1 MFDLD
6 KWQEIYNTV
15 QKHKLRTL
23 LTAFGVF
30 WGIFML
36 VILLGAGKGLEN
48 GVLKMFGSIAKN
60 SMFIWG
66 GRSTLPYKGLQPGRF
81 VKFNNDDYKILKTQ
95 VPGIK
100 HLAPA
105 LRIIGPFTVNYK
117 DKNGSFLVEGQY
129 PEIDKVRPMIF
140 TKGRFLNETD
150 LKEKRKVAVI
160 GLRSQEL
167 LFDQEDPIGKYIKIK
182 GVYFLVV
189 GVFTI
194 ENAGGD
200 GRNDA
205 EKIFI
210 PLTTLQQAYN
220 QPNMIDSFAITPQD
234 DADAEELEKQVKI
247 ILASNHHMSPDDY
260 KAFGGWNSGKE
271 VKKFTALFEG
281 IKIFIWVVGIGT
293 IIAGIV
299 GVSNIM
305 LIIVKERT
313 REIGIRKALGAT
325 PGSIVSLI
333 IQESIVITSAAG
345 YIGLVCGIALMEG
358 IRGFMKDS
366 KADSPFFSNPEI
378 DIKIAFIAMGI
389 LVVAGALAGL
399 FPAKRAAD
407 INPIDALK
415 AD

>member
-6 KWQEIYNTV
+6 KWQEIYYTV
-15 QKHKLRTL
+15 RKHKLRTL

-36 VILLGAGKGLEN
+36 VLLLGAGKGLEN

-66 GRSTLPYKGLQPGRF
+66 GRSTLPYKGLQPGRYI
-81 VKFNNDDYKILKTQ
+81 KFNNDDYKILKTQ
-95 VPGIK
+95 FPEIK

-105 LRIIGPFTVNYK
+105 LRIVGPFTVNYK

-129 PEIDKVRPMIF
+129 PDIDKVRPMIF
-140 TKGRFLNETD
+140 PKGRFLNETD

-160 GLRSQEL
+160 GLRPVEL

-220 QPNMIDSFAITPQD
+220 QPNQIDIFSITPKD
-234 DADAEELEKQVKI
+234 NIDAEELEKKI
-247 ILASNHHMSPDDY
+247 KVALATNHRMSPEDY

-358 IRGFMKDS
+358 IRSFMKES

-407 INPIDALK
+407 INPIEALK

>member
-15 QKHKLRTL
+15 QKNKLRTL

-36 VILLGAGKGLEN
+36 VLLLGAGKGLEN

-66 GRSTLPYKGLQPGRF
+66 GRATIPYKGLQPGRY
-81 VKFNNDDYKILKTQ
+81 VKYNNDDYTSLKNHF
-95 VPGIK
+95 PEIK
-100 HLAPA
+100 YLAPS

-117 DKNGSFLVEGQY
+117 DKNGSFQVEGQY
-129 PEIDKVRPMIF
+129 PDIDKVRPMIF

-160 GLRSQEL
+160 GLRPVEL
-167 LFDQEDPIGKYIKIK
+167 LFDQEEPVGKYIKIK
-182 GVYFLVV
+182 GVYYLVI

-194 ENAGGD
+194 ENSGGD

-220 QPNMIDSFAITPQD
+220 QPNQIDGFAITPKD
-234 DADAEELEKQVKI
+234 NVDPEELEARIKML
-247 ILASNHHMSPDDY
+247 LATNHHMSPDDY
-260 KAFGGWNSGKE
+260 KALGGWNSGKE
-271 VKKFTALFEG
+271 SKKFTNLFEG
-281 IKIFIWVVGIGT
+281 INIFVWVVGVLT

-325 PGSIVSLI
+325 PASIVSLV
-333 IQESIVITSAAG
+333 IQESVVITSAAG
-345 YIGLVCGIALMEG
+345 YLGLVIGIVIIEA
-358 IRGFMKDS
+358 ISSSMKES
-366 KADSPFFSNPEI
+366 KADSPFFTNPEV
-378 DIKIAFIAMGI
+378 DIKVAFIAMGI
-389 LVVAGALAGL
+389 LVIAGALAGL
-399 FPAKRAAD
+399 FPAIKAANV
-407 INPIDALK
+407 NPIEALK